1 MEITVFDLVKFPGTF
16 FKKHN
21 GIDLFYI
28 PVSEPFP
35 LLFSLVLCPFILPQK
50 QIRRVTGDP
59 LPGKSIADFLNLNV
73 GKASVLQAYHNV
85 CDDQRN
91 LVGKPYGII
100 GKDLGNGNPPLQDRR
115 KKVFQP
121 FLMNLRIQDFFHD
134 GIRKNI
140 DAFFS
145 GAQIQKFLFLRICQS
160 LKPSAQFSFVKNIL
174 QDFLSGADLGKISL
188 QCICH
193 TYTSRQCN
201 RPAFSCPST
210 AVNNKI
216 KNGKIPPSRSSEAG
230 TRTGPLKDIFIITGC
245 RRPYKQNPSTSFGKK
260 TYLFRSIPLR
270 RNFSSRRRGIFYS
283 AGISLP
289 R

>member
-216 KNGKIPPSRSSEAG
+216 KKWKNTSKQKLRSGNQDRSPERCFYYNRLLPPIQAE
-230 TRTGPLKDIFIITGC
+230 
-245 RRPYKQNPSTSFGKK
+245 SFDQFRQK
-260 TYLFRSIPLR
+260 TLSF
-270 RNFSSRRRGIFYS
+270 
-283 AGISLP
+283 
-289 R
+289 